1 MRFKPWLPLTACLLV
16 ALSASTTPVSYAA
29 DERVTYYEHVA
40 PILRDNCV
48 SCHQPAGLN
57 IGSLVAPMPLMTYE
71 ETRPW
76 ARAIARKVENH
87 EMPPWFADEPK
98 GVFSNERG
106 LSDRQIQTIVAW
118 ANGGAPAGDRS
129 KAEAPPVSPSAGGT
143 GGYALGKPDL
153 IVKME
158 SPYFVS
164 DEAEDVQ
171 GTFHTKLTEEM
182 LPRDVV
188 VRAWEFR
195 AGTYL
200 AGKDTVHHMCGGVR
214 PPGFV
219 ANPADDA
226 EGE

>member
-1 MRFKPWLPLTACLLV
+1 MHLKPWVPLTAGVLV
-16 ALSASTTPVSYAA
+16 ALSASTSPPSYAA
-29 DERVTYYEHVA
+29 DDRVTYFEHVA

-57 IGSLVAPMPLMTYE
+57 IGSLVAPMSLMTYE

-76 ARAIARKVENH
+76 ARAIARKVADR
-87 EMPPWFADEPK
+87 EMPPWFADGPK

-118 ANGGAPAGDRS
+118 ANGGALAGDRP
-129 KAEAPPVSPSAGGT
+129 KAPAAASPAAANST
-143 GGYALGKPDL
+143 EGYALGKPDL

-158 SPYFVS
+158 NPYFVS

-171 GTFHTKLTEEM
+171 GTFHTKLTEDM

-200 AGKDTVHHMCGGVR
+200 AGKDTV
-214 PPGFV
+214 
-219 ANPADDA
+219 
-226 EGE
+226 